1 METRNVTGRMQDM
14 ELLRMT
20 TVGEMVTSDYRA
32 AAVFEKYSIDFCCN
46 GGKPFD
52 VACGERGVDPGTIL
66 QELQELDK
74 AGDLKTFRPDE
85 WGLDVLAD
93 FIVNNHHRY
102 VRRTLPV
109 ILTHVD
115 KVLSVHG
122 KNHAELA
129 GIAQR
134 FHAVGEELTHHMQ
147 KEELV
152 LFPYIKAMIAA
163 EDARTLLSTP
173 PFGTIANPIRM
184 MKAEHQSAGDAFS
197 FIRSASSDFATP
209 ADACTTYKVTYA
221 ELAEFEQDLHQHI
234 HLENNILFPKAIALE
249 ERIVSRV

>member
-1 METRNVTGRMQDM
+1 MK
-14 ELLRMT
+14 
-20 TVGEMVTSDYRA
+20 TVGEMVTIDHRA

-46 GGKPFD
+46 GGKMFD

-74 AGDLKTFRPDE
+74 AGDLKNFRPDE
-85 WGLDVLAD
+85 WGLDVLSD

-122 KNHAELA
+122 KNHPELA
-129 GIAQR
+129 GIADR
-134 FHAVGEELTHHMQ
+134 VHAVGEELTRHMQ
-147 KEELV
+147 KEEMV
-152 LFPYIKAMIAA
+152 LFPYIKALVAA
-163 EDARTLLSTP
+163 EDGHTPANAP
-173 PFGTIANPIRM
+173 PFGTIRNPITM
-184 MKAEHQSAGDAFS
+184 MEAEHRSAGDAFS
-197 FIRSASSDFATP
+197 FIRSVSSDFAIP
-209 ADACTTYKVTYA
+209 ADACTTFKVTYV
-221 ELAEFEQDLHQHI
+221 ELAEFERDLHQHI

-249 ERIVSRV
+249 GRIFTRV